1 MRYWV
6 EDESQYVGII
16 WIDNSKDRISIRI
29 EKRKFNI
36 NFEKSSTESEEKT
49 LKQWVR
55 QMSIFNVVP
64 CIEIVFADKTH
75 SDEKRVKQLGNNIV
89 IRLMEC

>member
-16 WIDNSKDRISIRI
+16 WIDNSKDRITIRI

-36 NFEKSSTESEEKT
+36 NFEKSSPESEEKNFEAMGKT
-49 LKQWVR
+49 
-55 QMSIFNVVP
+55 NVY
-64 CIEIVFADKTH
+64 I
-75 SDEKRVKQLGNNIV
+75 
-89 IRLMEC
+89 